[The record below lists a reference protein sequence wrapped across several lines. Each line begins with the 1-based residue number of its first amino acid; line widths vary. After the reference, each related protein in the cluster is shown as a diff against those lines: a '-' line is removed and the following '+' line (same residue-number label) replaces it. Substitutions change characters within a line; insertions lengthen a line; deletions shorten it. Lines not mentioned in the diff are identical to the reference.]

1 MVKNFGSKIGNM
13 AEQYFKRWN
22 SSQIFYGGLA
32 LFGLL
37 NLLTA
42 AFMEIHFD
50 EGYYWLYAQNPA
62 FGYFDH
68 PPLIAWMIRAGQFL
82 FPGELGLRLFTVLMS
97 TASMLFLWKIA
108 RNFTQNALLFWGVAF
123 STLLIHPYAF
133 IATPDAPLFFS
144 TVLFFYVFDR
154 YLKTGSNSLGIALGT
169 TIALMFYSKYHGVLV
184 VGFATLANLK
194 LLGKR
199 SYWLAALT
207 ALVLFMPHI
216 WWQISHNFP
225 TLQYHLIDS
234 HKTGYN
240 PEVTLNYIV
249 SELAVT
255 GPWLG
260 WLFLYAMAKVKAQT
274 PFVRT
279 LKIMGIGTFVFFL
292 ISTFGGDFEAHWTLI
307 AFVPLILLA
316 IEYVEQ
322 NPKWKRW
329 VYISAGVNFML
340 LLIVRILII
349 SPLSNDIKALG
360 IIKGWKNDSYELKA
374 QTENLPIVFQ
384 DSWNRAARFAY
395 YTNDPM
401 VTNLN
406 SGLYRRNQ
414 FDLYDTDEKLTG
426 QTVYVIS
433 NDSTQFSSFRTIKTS
448 KATWYAY
455 KMENFR
461 SYYNLKFELTKPIEI
476 SNNQVR
482 ATVSIQNTYNEAIAL
497 PNTQFNLNHKGK
509 RKWEEV
515 ASFPADTIKLEAG
528 ERYQN
533 EVTFNIS
540 EDQLVS
546 QEIYLTLRV
555 GELNPIPG
563 RFAIDMKKQS
573 K

>member
-1 MVKNFGSKIGNM
+1 M

-32 LFGLL
+32 LFALL
-37 NLLTA
+37 NLFSA
-42 AFMEIHFD
+42 AFMEVHFD
-50 EGYYWLYAQNPA
+50 EAYYWLYAQNPA
-62 FGYFDH
+62 LGYFDH
-68 PPLIAWMIRAGQFL
+68 PPMIAWMIRAGQFL
-82 FPGELGLRLFTVLMS
+82 LPGELGLRLFTVLLS
-97 TASMLFLWKIA
+97 TASMFLLWKTA
-108 RNFTQNALLFWGVAF
+108 QNFTQNALLFWGVVY

-133 IATPDAPLFFS
+133 IATPDAPLFFF
-144 TVLFFYVFDR
+144 TVLFFFVFDR
-154 YLKTGSNSLGIALGT
+154 YLKNSSNNWALALGA
-169 TIALMFYSKYHGVLV
+169 TIALLFYSKYHGVLV

-199 SYWLAALT
+199 SYWMAAAL
-207 ALVLFMPHI
+207 ALALFMPHI
-216 WWQISHNFP
+216 WWQISHHFP

-234 HKTGYN
+234 HKTGYK

-249 SELAVT
+249 SELLVT

-260 WLFLYAMAKVKAQT
+260 WLFLYAMGKVQAQT
-274 PFVRT
+274 AFERT
-279 LKIMGIGTFVFFL
+279 LKWMGIGTFVFFL
-292 ISTFGGDFEAHWTLI
+292 LSTFGGDFEAHWTLI
-307 AFVPLILLA
+307 AFVPLVLLSLL
-316 IEYVEQ
+316 YVEK
-322 NPKWKRW
+322 NPRWKRW
-329 VYISAGVNFML
+329 VYLSAGINFML
-340 LLIVRILII
+340 LLAVRILILT
-349 SPLSNDIKALG
+349 PAANEIKAFSF
-360 IIKGWKNDSYELKA
+360 IKGWRNDSEELKA
-374 QTENLPIVFQ
+374 QTENLPVVFQ
-384 DSWNRAARFAY
+384 DSWNRAARYAY

-426 QTVYVIS
+426 KTVYVIS
-433 NDSTQFSSFRTIKTS
+433 NDSTQFSSYRTIKTS

-461 SYYNLKFELTKPIEI
+461 SYYNLKFELAKPIEI
-476 SNNQVR
+476 SNNEVR

-497 PNTQFNLNHKGK
+497 PNAQFNLNHKGK

-528 ERYQN
+528 ERYEN

-546 QEIYLTLRV
+546 QEIYLTLRI

-563 RFAIDMKKQS
+563 RFAIGLKK